1 MIISSCID
9 LVKDLIGRDE
19 GIGNIQA
26 DIVLTP
32 VLLIGIRNSGHG
44 HPSSVFF
51 IVDATSQEIIGGQ
64 KITAGWERDGTRIIY
79 RIQARMEARAQW
91 HWKTSRA
98 LAILLHTP
106 VFLLWPGPC
115 MVMPTGRGGGRL
127 HTLCPRFGQ
136 CPIPSLLSLFLLLL
150 ALHCGQFLWRSPPT
164 PHCGKRVILTIP
176 LNPPS
181 SSWRKVLVTC
191 ISTLQMKKVEAQRDD
206 LICPRSRHW
215 QWTSGL
221 SESKGQASPL
231 IPTCLA
237 LLGPQPDS

>member
-1 MIISSCID
+1 MIISRCID

-19 GIGNIQA
+19 GIGNNQA

-106 VFLLWPGPC
+106 VFLLWPRPC
-115 MVMPTGRGGGRL
+115 MVMPTGRRGGWL

-136 CPIPSLLSLFLLLL
+136 CPCSLPPQSLPASPCTALWAIPG
-150 ALHCGQFLWRSPPT
+150 AVPP
-164 PHCGKRVILTIP
+164 
-176 LNPPS
+176 N
-181 SSWRKVLVTC
+181 
-191 ISTLQMKKVEAQRDD
+191 STLWQMSYID
-206 LICPRSRHW
+206 H
-215 QWTSGL
+215 
-221 SESKGQASPL
+221 
-231 IPTCLA
+231 PT
-237 LLGPQPDS
+237 